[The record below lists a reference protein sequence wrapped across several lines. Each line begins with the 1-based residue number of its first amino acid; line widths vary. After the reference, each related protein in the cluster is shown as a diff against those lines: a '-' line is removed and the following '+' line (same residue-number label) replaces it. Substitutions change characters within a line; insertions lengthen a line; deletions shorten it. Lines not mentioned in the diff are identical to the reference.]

1 VRHLIRQLPIIC
13 VAIAVLKSDLVRV
26 PMRLKKVKEKVFL
39 ERDYSP
45 CDNLRKSTGFS
56 LW

>member
-1 VRHLIRQLPIIC
+1 MIC
-13 VAIAVLKSDLVRV
+13 VAIAALKTTLRV

-39 ERDYSP
+39 ERDHSL